1 MLADAEENADGTET
15 EREGMFGCSLLRD
28 LSRIPDTYTLLPL
41 EQVAQPPKR
50 SLLGS
55 SDDDQVF
62 EDQARDLKGLRVG
75 MSLSHYGS
83 SGSGGISNW
92 QKCVPNICSEWLT
105 MEVVPDISSTTKADF
120 LLWSYEY
127 KYAQCI

>member
-1 MLADAEENADGTET
+1 MNTHEI
-15 EREGMFGCSLLRD
+15 CS
-28 LSRIPDTYTLLPL
+28 PATYTLLPL
-41 EQVAQPPKR
+41 EQVAQPPER
-50 SLLGS
+50 SLLG
-55 SDDDQVF
+55 
-62 EDQARDLKGLRVG
+62 EGGLRVG
-75 MSLSHYGS
+75 MSLSHHGS

>member
-1 MLADAEENADGTET
+1 MLADAEESADDTESQGQKERLCYVHFASAGASCAASGTASA
-15 EREGMFGCSLLRD
+15 GGG
-28 LSRIPDTYTLLPL
+28 
-41 EQVAQPPKR
+41 
-50 SLLGS
+50 GS
-55 SDDDQVF
+55 DEDQVF
-62 EDQARDLKGLRVG
+62 EDHVRNLKGLRVG
-75 MSLSHYGS
+75 MSLSHHGS

-105 MEVVPDISSTTKADF
+105 MEVVPDISSTTKADL

>member
-1 MLADAEENADGTET
+1 MNTHEI
-15 EREGMFGCSLLRD
+15 CS
-28 LSRIPDTYTLLPL
+28 PATYTLLPL

-62 EDQARDLKGLRVG
+62 EDHVRNLKGLRVG
-75 MSLSHYGS
+75 MSLSHHGS

>member
-1 MLADAEENADGTET
+1 MNTHEI
-15 EREGMFGCSLLRD
+15 CS
-28 LSRIPDTYTLLPL
+28 PATYTLLPL

-75 MSLSHYGS
+75 I
-83 SGSGGISNW
+83 GGISNW
-92 QKCVPNICSEWLT
+92 QKCVPNICTEWLT